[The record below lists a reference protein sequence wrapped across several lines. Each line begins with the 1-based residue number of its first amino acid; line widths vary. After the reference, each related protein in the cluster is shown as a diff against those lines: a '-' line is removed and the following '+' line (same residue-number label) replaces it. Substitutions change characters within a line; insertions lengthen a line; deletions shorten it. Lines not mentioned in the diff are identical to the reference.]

1 MNLHDE
7 GQPTAAARGHDKG
20 GKMSESVDVVVV
32 GAGNAALTAALEA
45 RAAGADVLML
55 ERAPENLRGGNTRF
69 TGGIFRFSYPDLK
82 ALDVLLESDEDLSDV
97 VVEPYTSSLYRDD
110 MDRLSEGKNDPDLT
124 KVLID
129 SSYETTEWLHAL
141 GVRWEFARTAVEARA
156 PESGKLGLQLG
167 AAVRTRGK
175 GPALSDTL
183 FARIGEASVAVQYE
197 TEATGLRFA
206 TDGQVNGVEIQGPG
220 GAPTIQCGG
229 VVLACGGFESDR
241 ELRRQFLGEG
251 WARVK
256 VRGTSFN
263 SGSMLQSVIR
273 AGAGTAGDFA
283 DCHATPIAADSPE
296 YGDLK
301 LGAETNRLSYPYGI
315 MVNCRGERFADEGE
329 DFKLYTYAK
338 LGKEIQGQ
346 PHGLA
351 IQLFDAQAT
360 ELLEE
365 RYHHTNPLTGDT
377 IDELAALLESTYGS
391 MGVRK
396 DDIRSTVETYNNA
409 TTSGRFDPT
418 ELDGLSTHGLTP
430 EKTNWAR
437 PLEFAPFTAYPV
449 TTGITFTFGGLRIGP
464 DANVVT
470 PNGESIPG
478 LYATGEITGGI
489 FYNNYPAGAGL
500 MRGAVFGRL
509 AGAGAAGVA
518 SPGRTR

>member
-1 MNLHDE
+1 MNDN
-7 GQPTAAARGHDKG
+7 
-20 GKMSESVDVVVV
+20 VDVVVV

-45 RAAGADVLML
+45 KNAGADVLML
-55 ERAPENLRGGNTRF
+55 ERAPEELRGGNTRF

-82 ALDVLLESDEDLSDV
+82 ALDALLESDEDLSDV

-124 KVLID
+124 SVLID
-129 SSYETTEWLHAL
+129 SSYETTEWLHGL
-141 GVRWEFARTAVEARA
+141 GVKWEFARTAVEARA

-175 GPALSDTL
+175 GPALSETL
-183 FARIGEASVAVQYE
+183 FSRAQEASVAVQYE

-206 TDGQVNGVEIQGPG
+206 TDGRVDGVEILGPG
-220 GAPTIQCGG
+220 GPSTIECGG

-241 ELRRQFLGEG
+241 DLRRQFLGDG

-263 SGSMLQSVIR
+263 SGSMLQSAIR
-273 AGAGTAGDFA
+273 AGAGTAGDFG
-283 DCHATPIAADSPE
+283 DCHATPIAADSPD

-315 MVNCRGERFADEGE
+315 MVNCHGQRFADEGE

-338 LGKEIQGQ
+338 LGKEIQAQ

-365 RYHHTNPLTGDT
+365 RYHHTTPLKAETVE
-377 IDELAALLESTYGS
+377 ELAALLEAAYGS
-391 MGVRK
+391 FGVHK
-396 DDIRSTVETYNNA
+396 DDIRSTVETYNKA
-409 TTSGRFDPT
+409 TSPGRFDPT
-418 ELDGLSTHGLTP
+418 ELDGLGTRGLTP

-437 PLEFAPFTAYPV
+437 PLEVAPFTAYPV

-464 DANVVT
+464 DANVTT
-470 PNGESIPG
+470 PKGASLPG
-478 LYATGEITGGI
+478 LFATGEITGGL

-509 AGAGAAGVA
+509 AGAGAAAVA
-518 SPGRTR
+518 RLGRIR